1 MRGGTLDQEAVL
13 KQFEHLEKKIERL
26 IEACEQREAENLE
39 LKREKN
45 LLISQLQ
52 EKEVNE
58 KQANELKAL
67 VRSKIDSLVGR
78 LSQFA
83 EE

>member
-1 MRGGTLDQEAVL
+1 MDQDTVL
-13 KQFEHLEKKIERL
+13 QQFEFLENKIEKL
-26 IEACEQREAENLE
+26 IEACERREAENTE
-39 LKREKN
+39 LKGRIDK
-45 LLISQLQ
+45 LTSQLQ
-52 EKEVNE
+52 EKEAFE
-58 KQANELKAL
+58 KQTNELKAL